1 MKHSKKF
8 FLSILISFIFLSPL
22 TAKETQVAKDVK
34 KALKSYAALDELKK
48 RGFNLKD
55 IDQAQ
60 SLEDVYNTLLPY
72 MIVDGVSLDNALG
85 LNDKKTY
92 QTFNFIQ
99 HYNAHCTKDYGT
111 KEQLLKKGYKEDEIL
126 PYFSKG
132 TNVYRGAKFSWDK
145 GREYPNISQWLIP
158 NLPPVVSEKFIYF
171 WPNYNQS
178 YTLKTPKEENKMEK
192 KK

>member
-85 LNDKKTY
+85 LNDKKT
-92 QTFNFIQ
+92 
-99 HYNAHCTKDYGT
+99 
-111 KEQLLKKGYKEDEIL
+111 
-126 PYFSKG
+126 
-132 TNVYRGAKFSWDK
+132 
-145 GREYPNISQWLIP
+145 
-158 NLPPVVSEKFIYF
+158 
-171 WPNYNQS
+171 
-178 YTLKTPKEENKMEK
+178 
-192 KK
+192 